1 MVYRKRLSVA
11 ALVALH
17 IHVLVLLPLIA
28 YLLHE
33 SAGAHTAEAKERP
46 IVLSLN
52 DLNLS
57 DNPPPSL
64 IETGAAAEG
73 PVEDSDLIS
82 NADSQAQDLSDVE
95 GDTDQP
101 YFEETSEFDELGTP
115 PIPPPG
121 QDPEVEPTVAPPL
134 EAAERP
140 AERPAETEETVQ
152 ETPTGVPAGSEGL
165 TRVAEAPVKPEEAEA
180 AVELVAAE
188 PVVPEKEET
197 EEAEEEPE
205 RMQVAKAPEQPTVE
219 AQEMRISRG
228 REGGGADQ
236 SGFTSFEATKHVLGD
251 YMLEVRRKV
260 ELQWRAGLTL
270 RYAGVSRT
278 ESLVECSIRPD
289 GTLEY
294 VRIVETGGSM
304 GYAIIC
310 RDAVEKAGPFGPFP
324 FDVPDIYRKENL
336 EIVWKFSYL

>member
-1 MVYRKRLSVA
+1 MFYGKRLSVA
-11 ALVALH
+11 AVVALL
-17 IHVLVLLPLIA
+17 IHVLLLLPLIA
-28 YLLHE
+28 YFLRE
-33 SAGAHTAEAKERP
+33 SVDARTVEAKERP

-52 DLNLS
+52 DRHLP
-57 DNPPPSL
+57 DNPPPGL
-64 IETGAAAEG
+64 IESGAAAEA

-95 GDTDQP
+95 GDTNQP
-101 YFEETSEFDELGTP
+101 HFDKASEFDELGTP

-121 QDPEVEPTVAPPL
+121 QDLEVEIIVVAPFESAA

-140 AERPAETEETVQ
+140 VEPQ
-152 ETPTGVPAGSEGL
+152 ETAQGPAVEAPAGSEGL
-165 TRVAEAPVKPEEAEA
+165 TRVAGPLVEPEETEA
-180 AVELVAAE
+180 AVELMAVE
-188 PVVPEKEET
+188 PAPEKEET
-197 EEAEEEPE
+197 EEPEEEPE
-205 RMQVAKAPEQPTVE
+205 PMVVAKALAQPSIQ
-219 AQEMRISRG
+219 AQEIRSSRG
-228 REGGGADQ
+228 REGGGADK

-260 ELQWRAGLTL
+260 ERQWRAALQL

-278 ESLVECSIRPD
+278 DSLVECSIRPD

-294 VRIVETGGSM
+294 VRIVEPGDSM
-304 GYAIIC
+304 SYAIIC
-310 RDAVEKAGPFGPFP
+310 RDSIEKAGPFGPFP